1 MPGSGRPVHGVPSL
15 RVEVELPR
23 RRRLQREEEADDG
36 RAAQAGGHA
45 EGGVARLVGG
55 PGQAGVAAAEARQSE
70 DRLQL
75 ILGGGH
81 VQRSVAVSVL
91 RERVK
96 CSVDFKICP
105 ICPGVRECRA
115 SDTWDSCNLFER

>member
-23 RRRLQREEEADDG
+23 RSRLHREEEADDG

-55 PGQAGVAAAEARQSE
+55 GRVRAEAGQGE
-70 DRLQL
+70 DGLQL
-75 ILGGGH
+75 VLGGRH
-81 VQRSVAVSVL
+81 VQGGVAVSVL
-91 RERVK
+91 RE
-96 CSVDFKICP
+96 
-105 ICPGVRECRA
+105 
-115 SDTWDSCNLFER
+115 